1 MTLGF
6 GLLSAQLRPGEAPD
20 WERAYDE
27 TLRVAEHAETLGYD
41 SIWTTEHHFV
51 DDGYMPSLL
60 VTSAAIAARTDR
72 IRIGTGVLLAP
83 MHDPLRLAED
93 AATVQTIS
101 HGRLILGLGL
111 GWSPIE
117 LAALGPGKRVR
128 GKALDEV
135 LEILPKAWSG
145 EPFSH
150 KGDVYDL
157 PEVAVRPVPSSPIPI
172 LIGGDAEPAIRRA
185 ARLADGFFAN
195 ATAEGLIQ
203 QVRWAS
209 DELEASGRDPDD
221 FRWTHYSILYP
232 ADSQEQAWAEA
243 GNHLWQLEWKYD
255 DMVASAARSGPVP
268 EAPPLAEEAAA
279 ELRSRTTFLGHPSG
293 SSNSCTVSATRCPS
307 PSSLSRVPTSPR
319 LHTSARR
326 S

>member
-1 MTLGF
+1 
-6 GLLSAQLRPGEAPD
+6 
-20 WERAYDE
+20 
-27 TLRVAEHAETLGYD
+27 
-41 SIWTTEHHFV
+41 
-51 DDGYMPSLL
+51 
-60 VTSAAIAARTDR
+60 
-72 IRIGTGVLLAP
+72 

-185 ARLADGFFAN
+185 ARLADGFLQMPPPKVSSSRCA
-195 ATAEGLIQ
+195 
-203 QVRWAS
+203 
-209 DELEASGRDPDD
+209 GR
-221 FRWTHYSILYP
+221 RR
-232 ADSQEQAWAEA
+232 A
-243 GNHLWQLEWKYD
+243 G
-255 DMVASAARSGPVP
+255 S
-268 EAPPLAEEAAA
+268 
-279 ELRSRTTFLGHPSG
+279 LRT
-293 SSNSCTVSATRCPS
+293 
-307 PSSLSRVPTSPR
+307 
-319 LHTSARR
+319 
-326 S
+326 